1 MVLGTM
7 GGITTSIGGGWG
19 CNYQLKFRA
28 SGQSG
33 DNNIIKGTFF
43 FSRREIVALSICATK
58 GS

>member
-43 FSRREIVALSICATK
+43 FPGGR
-58 GS
+58 